1 MKKKYIKFTIKD
13 GIFKTKTILIEVDIY
28 TELHIIAE
36 RLVENQM
43 IYLEGTYYNISQI
56 LKITTVCN

>member
-13 GIFKTKTILIEVDIY
+13 GIFKTRNILIKEDHHYNMHIM
-28 TELHIIAE
+28 TAELIKE
-36 RLVENQM
+36 QM
-43 IYLEGTYYNISQI
+43 IFLDGTYYNISQI